1 MRLRIFEGRTV
12 QEAMTQLRRAMG
24 EDAVILA
31 TEEGAG
37 IVRLTAAKDGGPDDL
52 ADILTSGTSLEVIER
67 LAVVLRGH
75 RVAAA
80 QIERLC
86 VAARESGSRDAEEV
100 LAFALAAH
108 CRFAPIGRPAGGP
121 PDRPVVVA
129 GAPGVG
135 KTVMVAR
142 LAAAARLAGRP
153 VRVASTDRSRR
164 GGTAQLEALLA
175 AMGLELEDLPHR
187 PEPADR
193 GRLLLVDTEAAHPLR
208 PDALAAAAGLAQ
220 QLGGELLPVFAAET
234 CALEA
239 HDQALA
245 WRALGATRYLV
256 ARLDNVRRLG
266 LPLAVADAGLA
277 SAGAGISPLVGE
289 PLKPLTA
296 ANLARLLLH
305 RAASFAQEGSA

>member
-1 MRLRIFEGRTV
+1 MRLRVFEGRTV

-37 IVRLTAAKDGGPDDL
+37 VVRLTAARDKGVDDL
-52 ADILTSGTSLEVIER
+52 ADILTAGTSLEVIER

-86 VAARESGSRDAEEV
+86 LAARESGSRDAEDV

-108 CRFAPIGRPAGGP
+108 CRFAPIGRPAA
-121 PDRPVVVA
+121 RPLVVA

-153 VRVASTDRSRR
+153 VRVASTDRGRR

-175 AMGLELEDLPHR
+175 AMGVALEEQPQR
-187 PEPADR
+187 PDPADQ
-193 GRLLLVDTEAAHPLR
+193 GTLLLVDTEAAHPLR
-208 PDALAAAAGLAQ
+208 SDALAAAAGLAQ

-234 CALEA
+234 CAMEA
-239 HDQALA
+239 HDQAVA

-277 SAGAGISPLVGE
+277 CAGAGISPLVGE

-305 RAASFAQEGSA
+305 RAASFVQEGSA

>member
-1 MRLRIFEGRTV
+1 LRVFEGRTV
-12 QEAMTQLRRAMG
+12 QEAMAQLRRAMG
-24 EDAVILA
+24 DDAVILA

-37 IVRLTAAKDGGPDDL
+37 VVRLTAARDKGPDDL
-52 ADILTSGTSLEVIER
+52 ADILTAGTSLEVIER

-80 QIERLC
+80 LIERIC

-108 CRFAPIGRPAGGP
+108 CRFAAIGHPAGRPA
-121 PDRPVVVA
+121 DRPLVVA

-153 VRVASTDRSRR
+153 VRVASTDRARR
-164 GGTAQLEALLA
+164 GGAAQLEALLA
-175 AMGLELEDLPHR
+175 AMGVELEGLPAA
-187 PEPADR
+187 PAAVDPAC
-193 GRLLLVDTEAAHPLR
+193 LLLVDTEAAHPLR
-208 PDALAAAAGLAQ
+208 PDALAGAAGVAQ
-220 QLGGELLPVFAAET
+220 QLGAELLPVFAAET

-245 WRALGATRYLV
+245 WRALGATRHLV
-256 ARLDNVRRLG
+256 ARLDTVRRLG
-266 LPLAVADAGLA
+266 LLLSVADAGLA
-277 SAGAGISPLVGE
+277 CAGAGISPFVGE

-305 RAASFAQEGSA
+305 RAASFVQEGSA

>member
-1 MRLRIFEGRTV
+1 MRLRVFEGRTV

-24 EDAVILA
+24 DDAVILA
-31 TEEGAG
+31 TEEGG
-37 IVRLTAAKDGGPDDL
+37 GVVRVTAARDNAGDDL
-52 ADILTSGTSLEVIER
+52 ADILTAGTSLEVLER

-75 RVAAA
+75 RVAPAL
-80 QIERLC
+80 IERLC

-108 CRFAPIGRPAGGP
+108 CRFAAIGHQAGRPL
-121 PDRPVVVA
+121 VVA

-153 VRVASTDRSRR
+153 VRVASTDRGRR

-175 AMGLELEDLPHR
+175 AMGVELETLPSA
-187 PEPADR
+187 PAAVDR
-193 GRLLLVDTEAAHPLR
+193 DALLLVDTEAAHPLR
-208 PDALAAAAGLAQ
+208 PDALAGAAGVAQ

-234 CALEA
+234 CAFEA

-245 WRALGATRYLV
+245 WRALGATRFLV
-256 ARLDNVRRLG
+256 ARLDTVRRLG
-266 LPLAVADAGLA
+266 LLLAVADAGLA
-277 SAGAGISPLVGE
+277 CAGAGISPLVGE

-296 ANLARLLLH
+296 GNLARLLLH